1 MLSDFHF
8 FTQLSDHSRQLLEEN
23 VEYHTFSGKKIV
35 INKGDTV
42 GGVYLIEKGR
52 LRVFSISSNNKEIT
66 LYSINP
72 GESCILAINVFSQIS
87 STRPG

>member
-1 MLSDFHF
+1 
-8 FTQLSDHSRQLLEEN
+8 
-23 VEYHTFSGKKIV
+23 
-35 INKGDTV
+35 V

-72 GESCILAINVFSQIS
+72 GESCILAINCVFSDILYPAWVENDKPVTKIAVIPS
-87 STRPG
+87 GIYKNSMKVNR